1 LLAKERILPKNTSEF
16 SMDSQEET
24 NILSFIVRI
33 WKEDLSSQET
43 QMVWRG
49 HVTRIPDGARRYFKD
64 LNEIP
69 DLMMAQLK
77 SQP

>member
-1 LLAKERILPKNTSEF
+1 MTK
-16 SMDSQEET
+16 DSPHT
-24 NILSFIVRI
+24 LNDSSGDARILSFLVRV
-33 WKEDLSSQET
+33 WKEELSSQES
-43 QMVWRG
+43 QIVWRG

>member
-1 LLAKERILPKNTSEF
+1 MPKDTPEF
-16 SMDSQEET
+16 STDGAEET

-33 WKEDLSSQET
+33 WKEDLSSQEP

-49 HVTRIPDGARRYFKD
+49 HVTRIPDGTRRYFKD
-64 LNEIP
+64 INEIP